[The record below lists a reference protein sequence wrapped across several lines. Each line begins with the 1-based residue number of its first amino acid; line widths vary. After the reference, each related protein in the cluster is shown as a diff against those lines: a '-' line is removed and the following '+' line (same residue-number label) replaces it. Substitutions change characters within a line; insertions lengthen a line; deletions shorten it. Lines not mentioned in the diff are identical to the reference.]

1 MSTLATDYDV
11 IIAGGGM
18 VGASL
23 ACALAPRLR
32 VAVVESFPPAAPGVP
47 CYRPSFDARSTALS
61 LSSVDFFRSIGVWD
75 PIRAHAAPI
84 CRIHVSDRGRFGSTT
99 MDAATEG
106 LDALGYVA
114 ENHWLGA
121 VLHAA
126 MHASSGLA
134 LLSPARVESIAI
146 VPGGARLRV
155 SDADGSKD
163 LHARL
168 AVIADGA
175 RSALAASLGISA
187 ESRDYGQVALIAN
200 IAHAKP
206 HAGLAFE
213 RFCDS
218 GPLAMLPL
226 PDAAD
231 GRARSALVWVL
242 APADAER
249 RLALPERDFL
259 RELQPAFGYRL
270 GRLVAVGSRAS
281 YPIARVQASE
291 QVRSGVVVLGN
302 AAHTLHPVAG
312 QGFNLSLRDVAA
324 LVETIDTACA
334 RGVSPG
340 ELGALE
346 AYADARRLDHAR
358 TIGFSDA
365 LPRLFGSGWLPL
377 ALARGLGLVGL
388 EMLPSA
394 RSLLVRQATGLAG

>member
-1 MSTLATDYDV
+1 MSPTPEHDV

-32 VAVVESFPPAAPGVP
+32 VAVVESFPPVAEGTPA
-47 CYRPSFDARSTALS
+47 YRPSFDARSTALS
-61 LSSVDFFRSIGVWD
+61 LSSVAFFRRIGLWDSI
-75 PIRAHAAPI
+75 RTHAAPI
-84 CRIHVSDRGRFGSTT
+84 RRIHVSDRGRFGSTT
-99 MDAATEG
+99 MDASTEG
-106 LDALGYVA
+106 LEALGYVV

-126 MHASSGLA
+126 MRANRGLS
-134 LLSPARVESIAI
+134 LLAPARVEAITI

-155 SDADGSKD
+155 TDADATRD
-163 LHARL
+163 LPARL
-168 AVIADGA
+168 AVVADGA
-175 RSALAASLGISA
+175 RSVLAASLGIGA
-187 ESRDYGQVALIAN
+187 ESRDYGQRALIAN

-206 HAGLAFE
+206 HQGLAFE

-226 PDAAD
+226 PDAPD

-270 GRLVAVGSRAS
+270 GRLLAAGGRGS
-281 YPIARVQASE
+281 YPLARIEASE
-291 QVRSGVVVLGN
+291 QVRAGVVVLGN

-324 LVETIDTACA
+324 LAD
-334 RGVSPG
+334 
-340 ELGALE
+340 ALE
-346 AYADARRLDHAR
+346 AASANGVAPGDLGVLERYASERRLDHAR
-358 TIGFSDA
+358 TIGASDL

-388 EMLPSA
+388 EMLPAA

>member
-1 MSTLATDYDV
+1 
-11 IIAGGGM
+11 
-18 VGASL
+18 
-23 ACALAPRLR
+23 
-32 VAVVESFPPAAPGVP
+32 VV
-47 CYRPSFDARSTALS
+47 
-61 LSSVDFFRSIGVWD
+61 
-75 PIRAHAAPI
+75 
-84 CRIHVSDRGRFGSTT
+84 
-99 MDAATEG
+99 
-106 LDALGYVA
+106 

-121 VLHAA
+121 VLHRA
-126 MHASSGLA
+126 MHTRSGLT
-134 LLSPARVESIAI
+134 LLAPARVESIGV

-155 SDADGSKD
+155 SDADGTRD

-175 RSALAASLGISA
+175 RSVLAASLGISA
-187 ESRDYGQVALIAN
+187 EAHAYGQVALIAN

-242 APADAER
+242 TPEDAGR
-249 RLALPERDFL
+249 RLELPEREFL

-270 GRLVAVGSRAS
+270 GRLMAVGSRAS

-324 LVETIDTACA
+324 LVETIDAA
-334 RGVSPG
+334 LVRGVSPG
-340 ELGALE
+340 DLGMLE
-346 AYADARRLDHAR
+346 GYASARRLDHAR

-388 EMLPSA
+388 EMIPAA